1 MDRIDR
7 EILGSVTQHGRITVS
22 ELASDL
28 RLSASATRDRIR
40 RLEDRGVISG
50 YRATVSETT
59 LGYPLDALVEID
71 LRPDTD
77 LGQFEQALREQ
88 PAVVEA
94 IHATGEHDYIVRLR
108 CEDTDELHRVVR
120 AFKTEFGATRTTT
133 RLILSSTIE
142 PRPRL
147 PS

>member
-71 LRPDTD
+71 LRPD
-77 LGQFEQALREQ
+77 
-88 PAVVEA
+88 
-94 IHATGEHDYIVRLR
+94 RLR